1 MDTALRIPTT
11 LRGFVAAAMV
21 LLAACG
27 DANPGAPEVPS
38 AGDPGGRP
46 PGLEVPDPESATG
59 GENAA
64 SRLGAPYVVVV
75 SLDGF
80 ASRYMEQHQPAALE
94 ALAAGGVW
102 APEGMIPVYPSKT
115 FPNHY
120 ALATGMYPV
129 RNGIV
134 ANTFLDPARGAWY
147 SLGDR
152 STVQDGSWYRGEPL
166 WVTAERQGMVAAS
179 FYWVGSEAAVGGVR
193 PSYWRQ
199 YDAGVPNDDRVDQ
212 VLEWLT
218 YPAEYRPHLVMLYFS
233 TTDAVGHQ
241 FGPDSPEMAQA
252 VASVDGSLSRLI
264 AGVAAL
270 PHAGRVT
277 LIVLSDHGMDHYA
290 VSGRRYIADAV
301 GLDGLIIP
309 ESGPAANVHVDEGI
323 QTAAA
328 VRDAVNTGLD
338 GVTAYLAEEVPERFH
353 YRGDPRIGDV
363 VLVPDS
369 GIVVYPANDR
379 PESAGWTHGWDN
391 ALLSMRALF
400 VASGPGLP
408 TAREIDPFEAV
419 HIYPLVT
426 RILGLAPAVGIDGT
440 AAAWDGILGGG

>member
-1 MDTALRIPTT
+1 MHAVGRVSTRLRRFI
-11 LRGFVAAAMV
+11 AAGAV

-27 DANPGAPEVPS
+27 DAHPGAPDIPVVD
-38 AGDPGGRP
+38 DPGGRP
-46 PGLEVPDPESATG
+46 PGLETPDPQSATG

-64 SRLGAPYVVVV
+64 SRLGAPHVVVV

-80 ASRYMEQHQPAALE
+80 ASRYVGQYEPSALQ

-102 APEGMIPVYPSKT
+102 APDGMIPVYPSKT

-120 ALATGMYPV
+120 ALATGMYPA

-147 SLGDR
+147 SLGDL

-199 YDAGVPNDDRVDQ
+199 YDAGVPNDARVDQ
-212 VLEWLT
+212 VLDWLA
-218 YPAEYRPHLVMLYFS
+218 YPAQYRPHLVMLYFS

-252 VASVDGSLSRLI
+252 VASVDASLSRLI
-264 AGVAAL
+264 AGVEAL
-270 PHAGRVT
+270 PHANQVT

-290 VSGRRYIADAV
+290 VSGRRYVADVV

-323 QTAAA
+323 QAAEA

-338 GVTAYLAEEVPERFH
+338 GVTAYLADEVPERFH
-353 YRGDPRIGDV
+353 YRGDPRIGNL
-363 VLVPDS
+363 VLMPDS

-379 PESAGWTHGWDN
+379 SESEGWTHGWDN

-400 VASGPGLP
+400 IASGPGLP
-408 TAREIDPFEAV
+408 SAREIEPFEAV

-426 RILGLAPAVGIDGT
+426 RILGLTPSGSIDGDAST
-440 AAAWDGILGGG
+440 WDWILGGG